1 MKTKLTKELEKQDP
15 EELLRL
21 IREMARRFPIANMYL
36 SMEFGI
42 DSEAILVKYKKQ
54 LDKEYF
60 PTRGHGKARSSRAN
74 RILKEFDKL
83 AAFAQDAADLRFY
96 QIELAAQY
104 QKSHDYYYEPFI
116 QNIYSNW
123 QTLTVLLHKQGLLA
137 DFQDRVELLLG
148 KTLKGTFIQENLQ
161 EIWEEGA
168 ASLNEEEVEEDL

>member
-1 MKTKLTKELEKQDP
+1 LKTKLTKELEKQDP

-42 DSEAILVKYKKQ
+42 DSDAILLKYKKQ

-60 PTRGHGKARSSRAN
+60 PTRGHGKARSSKAN

-83 AAFAQDAADLRFY
+83 AAFAQDAAELRFY
-96 QIELAAQY
+96 QIELATQF
-104 QKSHDYYYEPFI
+104 QKSYDYYYEPFI
-116 QNIYSNW
+116 QNIYANW
-123 QTLTVLLHKQGLLA
+123 HTLTVLLHKQGLVD
-137 DFQDRVELLLG
+137 DFQERVNLLLN
-148 KTLKGTFIQENLQ
+148 KTLKGTFFQESLL

-168 ASLNEEEVEEDL
+168 TELLEEEKKDE